1 MSLYVYHISL
11 YLPDIVLT
19 FLEDFEPSQ
28 RRRAVEPCWRPRND
42 RRRNSSP
49 GLRPSDWCPPQQ
61 RGGLDWVFSKL
72 DGFWI
77 AIIYTHN
84 VYNIYIYIQYIYIY
98 ILINIYT
105 YRYIHIIYYIYTQCV
120 QYIYM
125 CTQYIYIHI
134 YIHIYIQVY
143 IYMYTHVC
151 IL

>member
-84 VYNIYIYIQYIYIY
+84 VYNIYIYSTYIY

-120 QYIYM
+120 QYIYI
-125 CTQYIYIHI
+125 CTQYIYIYTYIYTVHI
-134 YIHIYIQVY
+134 YIHIQYIH
-143 IYMYTHVC
+143 T
-151 IL
+151 